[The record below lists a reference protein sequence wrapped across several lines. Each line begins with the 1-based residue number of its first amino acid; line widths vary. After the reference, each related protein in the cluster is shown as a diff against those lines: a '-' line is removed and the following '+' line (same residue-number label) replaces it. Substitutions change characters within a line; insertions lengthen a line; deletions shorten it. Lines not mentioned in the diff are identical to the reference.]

1 MQKWMNKKFIIWM
14 VLGSFIYDLRL
25 DTDLSIELL
34 FVKGG
39 IIIIQNKPLELM
51 EWRLVGCQINS

>member
-1 MQKWMNKKFIIWM
+1 M

-51 EWRLVGCQINS
+51 E